1 MRMRQVKKQRM
12 ARKFCHN
19 PVVDFLYS
27 AAEEKFM
34 ILNVTHFGSCFNN
47 FVLQLEQ
54 LPSNLRQTEHVNL
67 YLIIPRLTNM
77 SKYVTGSSMV
87 TLQTNGRSYLR
98 PEDQQKRKLVCA
110 CWRCQQTMCPGNSDI
125 SLCQVTCNV
134 PCKMCGRTKGC
145 RGVDKGRKC
154 TFSSRLQSTV
164 SGDDQTEVAE

>member
-19 PVVDFLYS
+19 PVVDFLYT

-77 SKYVTGSSMV
+77 STSHR
-87 TLQTNGRSYLR
+87 LLNGDTPR
-98 PEDQQKRKLVCA
+98 PANQR
-110 CWRCQQTMCPGNSDI
+110 
-125 SLCQVTCNV
+125 QVI
-134 PCKMCGRTKGC
+134 P
-145 RGVDKGRKC
+145 
-154 TFSSRLQSTV
+154 
-164 SGDDQTEVAE
+164 EA